1 MERNLY
7 VIHSIL
13 LMLILSAVSTSIGIQ
28 NNAIASS
35 TEGEEEPA
43 PVTPPTGF
51 GSTAPPPAPAPA
63 TATTTLTPN
72 ATAGA
77 LNASEFVRTAVML
90 FGVKPNTPDVVTWV
104 NLPRENITGG
114 EIANA
119 ERLEASNNITT
130 DEIGVLFITIPN
142 STNQLNQQI
151 EACAMDIVSRI
162 PSCDNA
168 FQSNVSRATLLQIL
182 LPDQAARD
190 AAAAGIGGTGSFVT
204 GPRQ

>member
-1 MERNLY
+1 MEKQPILAY
-7 VIHSIL
+7 VLISL
-13 LMLILSAVSTSIGIQ
+13 LLLSVAATSTKFITASVS
-28 NNAIASS
+28 
-35 TEGEEEPA
+35 EEEDSTTPDL
-43 PVTPPTGF
+43 PFSTPPPETETPA
-51 GSTAPPPAPAPA
+51 ST
-63 TATTTLTPN
+63 TTTLTPN

-90 FGVKPNTPDVVTWV
+90 FGVKPDTPDVVTWV
-104 NLPRENITGG
+104 NLPAENITGG

-162 PSCDNA
+162 PACDNA

-190 AAAAGIGGTGSFVT
+190 AAAAGIGGGAAAELA
-204 GPRQ
+204 GLGR